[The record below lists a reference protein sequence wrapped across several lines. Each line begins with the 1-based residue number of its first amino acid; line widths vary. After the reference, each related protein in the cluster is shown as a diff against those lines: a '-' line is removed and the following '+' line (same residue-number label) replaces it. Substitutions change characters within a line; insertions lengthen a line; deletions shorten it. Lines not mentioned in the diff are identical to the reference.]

1 MAEFRI
7 MVDPYLIPEQYKSE
21 IELVRK
27 TAREFAQRYFTRELA
42 REVDHKEEF
51 PWDLYRKAGEL
62 GFIAATLPP
71 EYGGGGLTTELASAV
86 ITEELVRADTTLG
99 QGILSGAFGLY
110 ALYLFGTEEQKKQ
123 YIPPVARG
131 EKTFFLALTEPDHG
145 SDITQLSTVAKKE
158 GDYYV
163 LKGIKTFITNAPT
176 AEYGLI
182 LAQTEPEKGY
192 RGQTLFLIHTDW
204 PGVDVKPLK
213 GKMGQRAS
221 PLGEI
226 RLDGVKVPKEYVV
239 GGPEGLN
246 KGFYWAL
253 QYLNIGRVHVG
264 AVALGMMLAAFDR
277 AYDFAQKRVQFGRPI
292 IEFQLIQQKLAEMA
306 QLIDISRL
314 AVYRAH
320 LILDEYIK
328 GAVEPRTMAA
338 ISSITKVFVT
348 ENATKVIDH
357 AIQILGGSGYM
368 EEYDVER
375 IWRDHRVTRIYEGTT
390 EINTLTIVDSLRRGF
405 YTL

>member
-1 MAEFRI
+1 MI
-7 MVDPYLIPEQYKSE
+7 DLYLIPEQYVSE

-27 TAREFAQRYFTRELA
+27 SAREFAQRYFTKELA
-42 REVDHKEEF
+42 HEVNRKEEF
-51 PWDLYRKAGEL
+51 PWDLYRRAGEL
-62 GFIAATLPP
+62 GFIAPTLPP
-71 EYGGGGLTTELASAV
+71 EYGGGGMSTDLASAV
-86 ITEELVRADTTLG
+86 LAEELVRADTTLG
-99 QGILSGAFGLY
+99 QCVLSGAFGLFT
-110 ALYLFGTEEQKKQ
+110 LYKFGTEEQKKE

-145 SDITQLSTVAKKE
+145 SDITQLSTVAKKD
-158 GDYYV
+158 GDYFV
-163 LKGIKTFITNAPT
+163 LKGIKTFITNATT
-176 AEYGLI
+176 AEYGLV
-182 LAQTEPEKGY
+182 LAQTEPEKAY

-213 GKMGQRAS
+213 GKMGQRGS
-221 PLGEI
+221 PIGEI
-226 RLDGVKVPKEYVV
+226 RLDDVRVHKDYVL

-253 QYLNIGRVHVG
+253 WYLNIGRVHVS
-264 AVALGMMLAAFDR
+264 AVALGMMLSAFDK
-277 AYDFAQKRVQFGRPI
+277 AFEFAQKREQFGRPI
-292 IEFQLIQQKLAEMA
+292 IEFQLIQQKIAEMA

-328 GAVEPRTMAA
+328 GNIEPRTMAA
-338 ISSITKVFVT
+338 ISSITKTFVT

-357 AIQILGGSGYM
+357 AIQILGGGGYM
-368 EEYDVER
+368 EEFDVER
-375 IWRDHRVTRIYEGTT
+375 IWRDHRVTRIYEGTS
-390 EINTLTIVDSLRRGF
+390 EINILTIVDALRRKF